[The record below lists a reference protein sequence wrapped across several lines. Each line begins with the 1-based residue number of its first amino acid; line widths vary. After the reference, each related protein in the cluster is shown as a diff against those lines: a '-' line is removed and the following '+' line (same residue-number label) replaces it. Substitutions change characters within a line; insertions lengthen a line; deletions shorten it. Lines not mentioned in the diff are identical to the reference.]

1 MKEWKVF
8 MIRLNLSDNFFSVV
22 LLLSVLASAGC
33 ISKCRTGSDYCASK
47 YPVLLIHGVAFRD
60 QTFFIKYWGN
70 IPSALKKDGAK
81 VYTGKQQAYG
91 TIKNNALQL
100 KERVD
105 EILKITG
112 SDKINII
119 AHSRGGLEA
128 RYMISMLGMENKVA
142 SLTTLATPHRGST
155 MADYIIKHAA
165 DKKLLAVVI
174 DFYAKVIGDTSPESL
189 NAGIEL
195 TTLKMKEFNKTV
207 KDSGS
212 VYYQSYA
219 CAIDNSFFNPLWRSM
234 YNLIAVSEGS
244 NDGLV
249 SVKSAKWGIFRGVVN
264 CNGKALVTH
273 ADIVG
278 MHFLSGEKC
287 FDAEDFIRNIVHEL
301 KVSGY

>member
-1 MKEWKVF
+1 
-8 MIRLNLSDNFFSVV
+8 MIHLNFSNKLCSFV
-22 LLLSVLASAGC
+22 LLFSLLLTAGC
-33 ISKCRTGSDYCASK
+33 ISKCRKDSDYCASK

-60 QTFFIKYWGN
+60 ETFFIKYWGN
-70 IPSALKKDGAK
+70 IPSSLIKDGAK
-81 VYTGKQQAYG
+81 VFTGKQQAYG
-91 TIKNNALQL
+91 TIRNNAQQL

-112 SDKINII
+112 SDKVNII

-128 RYMISMLGMENKVA
+128 RYMISMLGMGNKVA

-165 DKKLLAVVI
+165 DKKLLPVVI

-195 TTLKMKEFNKTV
+195 TTLKMKEFNNTV
-207 KDSGS
+207 KDTSS

-219 CAIDNSFFNPLWRSM
+219 CAIDSSFFNPLWRSM
-234 YNLIAVSEGS
+234 YNLIAVNEGP

-249 SVKSAKWGIFRGVVN
+249 SVKSAQWGNFRGVVN

-287 FDAEDFIRNIVHEL
+287 FDADEFIRNIVHEL